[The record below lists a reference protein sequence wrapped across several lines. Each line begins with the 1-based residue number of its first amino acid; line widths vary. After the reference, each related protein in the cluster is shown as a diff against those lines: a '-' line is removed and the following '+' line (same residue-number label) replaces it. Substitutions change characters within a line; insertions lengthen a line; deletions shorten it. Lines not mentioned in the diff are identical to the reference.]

1 MGLLFLLKMSVE
13 LKYGLEN
20 MFFPVDN
27 SAQIEKEREEYNYEQ
42 DCKLDQIMQL
52 KEFNQF
58 PKLQKNFLDNVLDDQ
73 GLQWLYNGLSNVA
86 TTNMNYLLNPEE
98 IVKLYVGVWRYK
110 ELRDHRNT
118 ELPGKPFHEMVPY
131 LIGMGENTLG
141 QKHLKKSKQKK
152 SSSKKEYSL
161 PLGNRIILMT
171 DENKV
176 DFKFSLLDEIKVPG
190 RDFFK
195 PESRIRP
202 GLDATARKVYLN
214 EIVKQVYQD

>member
-1 MGLLFLLKMSVE
+1 
-13 LKYGLEN
+13 

-98 IVKLYVGVWRYK
+98 IILDQV
-110 ELRDHRNT
+110 
-118 ELPGKPFHEMVPY
+118 FH
-131 LIGMGENTLG
+131 
-141 QKHLKKSKQKK
+141 KQ
-152 SSSKKEYSL
+152 
-161 PLGNRIILMT
+161 IH
-171 DENKV
+171 
-176 DFKFSLLDEIKVPG
+176 
-190 RDFFK
+190 
-195 PESRIRP
+195 
-202 GLDATARKVYLN
+202 
-214 EIVKQVYQD
+214 Q